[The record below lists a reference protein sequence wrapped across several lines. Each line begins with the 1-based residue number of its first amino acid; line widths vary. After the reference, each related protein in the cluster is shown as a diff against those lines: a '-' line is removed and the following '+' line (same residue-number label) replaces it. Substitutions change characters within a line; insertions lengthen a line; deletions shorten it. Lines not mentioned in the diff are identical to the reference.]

1 MKIGLYFGSFNPVHN
16 GHLIIAN
23 HVINNTDLKQ
33 VWMVVSPQNP
43 LKKSNSLLNEYDRL
57 HLLQSALEG
66 ETKIKASSI
75 EFNLPKPSYTIHTL
89 AYLKEKY
96 KQHQFSIIM
105 GSDSYTNIKKWKN
118 YELIILN
125 YEIYIYERI
134 GYPIENND
142 NAQINLLE
150 APIIQ
155 ISSST
160 IRENLKKGKSIR
172 YLVPDSVNLQVK
184 ENKYY
189 SKK

>member
-33 VWMVVSPQNP
+33 VWMIVSPQNP

-75 EFNLPKPSYTIHTL
+75 EFNLPRPSYTIHTL
-89 AYLKEKY
+89 TYLKEKY

-160 IRENLKKGKSIR
+160 IRDNLKKGKSIR

>member
-89 AYLKEKY
+89 TYLKEKY

-160 IRENLKKGKSIR
+160 IRYNLKKGKSIR
-172 YLVPDSVNLQVK
+172 YLVPDIVNLQLK

>member
-89 AYLKEKY
+89 TYLKEKY

-134 GYPIENND
+134 GYPIEKND

-160 IRENLKKGKSIR
+160 IRDNLKKGKSIR
-172 YLVPDSVNLQVK
+172 YLVPDIVNLQVK